1 MMNVEAIGF
10 FEVHRLVFYSCLK
23 KLLLLSFAFRIFP
36 VNEWSLPEERQ
47 SSHLHKTR
55 KVARSASE
63 AMLDSEV
70 YTYAVN
76 ARIEDGRKRPIGNWI
91 RGIGVVFKIY
101 GCPVGG

>member
-1 MMNVEAIGF
+1 M
-10 FEVHRLVFYSCLK
+10 
-23 KLLLLSFAFRIFP
+23 
-36 VNEWSLPEERQ
+36 NEWSLPEEPLPWQ
-47 SSHLHKTR
+47 SSHLLHKTR

-76 ARIEDGRKRPIGNWI
+76 ARIEGGRKGPIGNWI
-91 RGIGVVFKIY
+91 RGIGVVFKKY